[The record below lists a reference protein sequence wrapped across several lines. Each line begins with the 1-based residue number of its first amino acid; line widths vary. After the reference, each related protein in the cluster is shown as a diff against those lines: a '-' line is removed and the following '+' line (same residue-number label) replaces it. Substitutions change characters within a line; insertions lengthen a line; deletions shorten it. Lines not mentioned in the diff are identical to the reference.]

1 VHRQS
6 SINPAELPP
15 VPDPERLPKLATR
28 KQLAAIHARYFG
40 PLSPRTLEAVPLP
53 YRRPPGSPALYETA
67 AFLEW
72 ARARIESAPLVM
84 GGRKAGTAPRASSR

>member
-1 VHRQS
+1 MQRQPT
-6 SINPAELPP
+6 INPADLPP
-15 VPDPERLPKLATR
+15 FPDPERLPKLATR
-28 KQLAAIHARYFG
+28 KQLAAIHTRYFG

-72 ARARIESAPLVM
+72 ARARIEAAPLVM
-84 GGRKAGTAPRASSR
+84 GGRKAPSADQSAR